1 MNNVGDQRYVPKKK
15 VRDRYSR
22 QELVG
27 RGAYGAVYKGI
38 DNENNRVI
46 AIKVLNLDT
55 EEDDVGD
62 IVKEINLLSQLKHSD
77 SQNITKY
84 FGSFL
89 HGTKLWIIMEY
100 AAGGSIRSLLNAG
113 NLEEKYIS
121 LITKEVL
128 QALIYLHKCKIIH
141 RDIKAANILLTE
153 EGKVQLCDFGVAGQ
167 LTASSAKRTSFVG
180 TPYWMAPEVIKEG
193 ATYDTKADIW
203 SLGITVIEMA
213 KGNPPHHK
221 LSAMKAIQLIPK
233 TPPPQLEEK
242 FSSHIREFV
251 SLCLNDYSDQ
261 QWKQTTGYRHSF
273 QDPHGTPSSES
284 DSYDFE
290 EGQKEED
297 DDAWLFDTVQNT
309 VNHRKSH
316 SLGSL
321 HTKSDQ
327 LSPVIEGDEQQGFT
341 IDKKQE
347 ESSKDDTDRTVI
359 PRDASFRHGRI
370 ITEGFL
376 SPSKPMFRKKYS
388 ESQHP
393 LLQLFNNEELQDNVS
408 DSSPTGSYRNPT
420 ITIPP
425 VNINLMPHMEDS
437 PSRTITRAHFQSNY
451 LVPKTKDSN
460 SDSGSI
466 DSRLSSSSRDG
477 SKSPLSSSFNL
488 DSTPSSQNLP
498 SKPEVTKNATSEK
511 QESSSPVSKIISPTQ
526 SLSDMTRNGL
536 LSPVSITN
544 GKGPVRQESGY
555 FSVQHKSNISVEITN
570 PTIDKIN
577 SPANAGSNSGG
588 LLTPPL
594 SSLAMSKS
602 GNGVGLTSEST
613 NNYVNPPQS
622 LPPKMGGYVRP
633 PPARHGSFDI
643 SVPNNESSGIPL
655 YRSSSQGKQYPSQAR
670 RVRSATTLNTSHRPN
685 HEDIL
690 MKSKHIQPDSD
701 NNNNLAVNLP
711 RQRATSVSHMQ
722 QRSPKPKFIAEENG
736 SSSHLL
742 TPSPLSSKFNQ
753 LSLQQNSPTRSFFT
767 GSGVSVQNT
776 SITSA
781 TLLNSA
787 GPELKPLKMDKYR
800 GNSEVYEDL
809 AKTTDDLLQWLTL
822 LDAGISQ
829 LLTRF

>member
-1 MNNVGDQRYVPKKK
+1 
-15 VRDRYSR
+15 
-22 QELVG
+22 
-27 RGAYGAVYKGI
+27 
-38 DNENNRVI
+38 
-46 AIKVLNLDT
+46 
-55 EEDDVGD
+55 
-62 IVKEINLLSQLKHSD
+62 
-77 SQNITKY
+77 
-84 FGSFL
+84 
-89 HGTKLWIIMEY
+89 
-100 AAGGSIRSLLNAG
+100 
-113 NLEEKYIS
+113 
-121 LITKEVL
+121 
-128 QALIYLHKCKIIH
+128 
-141 RDIKAANILLTE
+141 
-153 EGKVQLCDFGVAGQ
+153 
-167 LTASSAKRTSFVG
+167 
-180 TPYWMAPEVIKEG
+180 
-193 ATYDTKADIW
+193 
-203 SLGITVIEMA
+203 
-213 KGNPPHHK
+213 
-221 LSAMKAIQLIPK
+221 
-233 TPPPQLEEK
+233 
-242 FSSHIREFV
+242 
-251 SLCLNDYSDQ
+251 
-261 QWKQTTGYRHSF
+261 
-273 QDPHGTPSSES
+273 
-284 DSYDFE
+284 
-290 EGQKEED
+290 
-297 DDAWLFDTVQNT
+297 
-309 VNHRKSH
+309 
-316 SLGSL
+316 
-321 HTKSDQ
+321 
-327 LSPVIEGDEQQGFT
+327 
-341 IDKKQE
+341 
-347 ESSKDDTDRTVI
+347 
-359 PRDASFRHGRI
+359 
-370 ITEGFL
+370 
-376 SPSKPMFRKKYS
+376 MFRKKYS

-602 GNGVGLTSEST
+602 DHLLQDMEVLIFLFPIMSHLVYLSIDQVVKES
-613 NNYVNPPQS
+613 N
-622 LPPKMGGYVRP
+622 
-633 PPARHGSFDI
+633 
-643 SVPNNESSGIPL
+643 
-655 YRSSSQGKQYPSQAR
+655 
-670 RVRSATTLNTSHRPN
+670 
-685 HEDIL
+685 IL
-690 MKSKHIQPDSD
+690 LKLAV
-701 NNNNLAVNLP
+701 LAVNLP